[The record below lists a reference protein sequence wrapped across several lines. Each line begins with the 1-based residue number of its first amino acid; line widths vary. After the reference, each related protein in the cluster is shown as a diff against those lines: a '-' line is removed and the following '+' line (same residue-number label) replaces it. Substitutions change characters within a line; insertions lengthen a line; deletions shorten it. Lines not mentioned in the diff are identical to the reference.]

1 MRILIIEDNSDIVAN
16 LYEYFEPLGHEL
28 DNARTGQGGLARV
41 AEQRFDVIVLDGML
55 PGLDGLEVCRR
66 LREEQ
71 QCNTPVLMLT
81 ARDTVHDKV
90 KGLQAGADDYL
101 VKPYSLIE
109 LEARLHALVRR
120 ASTLRTDQVLRFGDL
135 EFDPGT
141 FEARRAGQR
150 VELTPFGYKMLVAL
164 LRAAPS
170 LVTREELEQ
179 ELWKGDPPLSDA
191 LRSHI
196 HALRQAIDKSFPQS
210 PPMVFTV
217 SGVGYRLVDHNVS
230 K

>member
-1 MRILIIEDNSDIVAN
+1 MQILIIEDNPDIVAN

-28 DNARTGQGGLARV
+28 DNARTGHGGLARV
-41 AEQRFDVIVLDGML
+41 AQQRYDVIVLDGML
-55 PGLDGLEVCRR
+55 PGLDGLDVCRR
-66 LREEQ
+66 LRAEQ
-71 QCNTPVLMLT
+71 QCNTPILMLT

-120 ASTLRTDQVLRFGDL
+120 SGALRTDQVLRFGDL
-135 EFDPGT
+135 EFDPGIV
-141 FEARRAGQR
+141 EVRRAGHR
-150 VELTPFGYKMLVAL
+150 IELTPFGYKMLLAL

-170 LVTREELEQ
+170 LVPREELEQ
-179 ELWKGDPPLSDA
+179 ALWKGDPPLSDA

-196 HALRQAIDKSFPQS
+196 HALRQAIDRSFPQL
-210 PPMVFTV
+210 PPMLITV
-217 SGVGYRLVDHNVS
+217 PGIGYRLVDHHVS
-230 K
+230 